1 MKRLIFSLIAIGLLS
16 ASINAQNLK
25 KGSIIESKDEI
36 SCSSFGD
43 MQFAVEGIAK
53 YHGVKLGAAMFSG
66 WMTNADCK
74 NITEGM
80 DLKIVKAKAFNKAYA
95 GYTKGILVK
104 LPTGMTTWVAR

>member
-1 MKRLIFSLIAIGLLS
+1 VKRLLFSLITIGLLS
-16 ASINAQNLK
+16 TIVGAQNLK
-25 KGSIIESKDEI
+25 KGSLIESKDEI

-43 MQFAVEGIAK
+43 MQFAVKGMAK
-53 YHGVKLGAAMFSG
+53 YQGVKLGAAMFSG

-80 DLKIVKAKAFNKAYA
+80 DLKIVKAKAFDKTYA
-95 GYTKGILVK
+95 GYTKGVLVK